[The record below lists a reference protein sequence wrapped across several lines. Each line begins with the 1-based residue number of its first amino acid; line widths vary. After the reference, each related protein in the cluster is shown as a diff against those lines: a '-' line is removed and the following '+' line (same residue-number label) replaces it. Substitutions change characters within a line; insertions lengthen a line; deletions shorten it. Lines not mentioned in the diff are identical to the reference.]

1 MQQMNLE
8 NSSSMT
14 AYRNS
19 WLEEKKLISLYFN
32 GCAFF
37 DYLKLVIWPP
47 LLKTHLNHLNQH
59 KKDTGVG
66 LEKGHN
72 DGQRV
77 GAPLL

>member
-1 MQQMNLE
+1 
-8 NSSSMT
+8 MT
-14 AYRNS
+14 VYRNS
-19 WLEEKKLISLYFN
+19 WLEEKKLINLYFN

-37 DYLKLVIWPP
+37 DCLKLVIWLL
-47 LLKTHLNHLNQH
+47 LLKIHLNNLNQH

-72 DGQRV
+72 DEQRV